1 MPRIIDGYNQNIVG
15 ANIKKLRLEN
25 NWSQKQIS
33 DKLEVLAIYVCRGSV
48 SRIECGT
55 RTVTDIEVYGFA
67 KIFDVSISDLF
78 DKN

>member
-1 MPRIIDGYNQNIVG
+1 M
-15 ANIKKLRLEN
+15 N

-55 RTVTDIEVYGFA
+55 RTVTDIEAYGFS
-67 KIFDVSISDLF
+67 KIFNVPINDLF
-78 DKN
+78 EKN